1 MHKIF
6 FLSWEDEIRWVS
18 AFVKAFVFTRPFVP
32 LYSSLWSLDLEVKR
46 TGQKLPAVGSRSA
59 FMVTSKRQ
67 PMCIYGDVDENKQQA
82 EE

>member
-1 MHKIF
+1 MGVGF
-6 FLSWEDEIRWVS
+6 CQSIRVHS
-18 AFVKAFVFTRPFVP
+18 PIRST
-32 LYSSLWSLDLEVKR
+32 LQLTLEVKR

-82 EE
+82 EEKN

>member
-1 MHKIF
+1 MGVGF
-6 FLSWEDEIRWVS
+6 CQSIRVHS
-18 AFVKAFVFTRPFVP
+18 PIRST
-32 LYSSLWSLDLEVKR
+32 LQLTLEVKR

>member
-1 MHKIF
+1 MGVGF
-6 FLSWEDEIRWVS
+6 CQSIRVHS
-18 AFVKAFVFTRPFVP
+18 PIRST
-32 LYSSLWSLDLEVKR
+32 LQLTLDSGHQVKR

-82 EE
+82 EEKN

>member
-1 MHKIF
+1 MGVGF
-6 FLSWEDEIRWVS
+6 CQSIRVHS
-18 AFVKAFVFTRPFVP
+18 PIRST
-32 LYSSLWSLDLEVKR
+32 LQLTLEVKR

-82 EE
+82 EEKNSKN

>member
-1 MHKIF
+1 MGVGF
-6 FLSWEDEIRWVS
+6 CQSIRVHS
-18 AFVKAFVFTRPFVP
+18 PIRST
-32 LYSSLWSLDLEVKR
+32 LQLTLEVKR
-46 TGQKLPAVGSRSA
+46 TGQKVPAVGSRSA

>member
-1 MHKIF
+1 MGVGF
-6 FLSWEDEIRWVS
+6 CQSIRVHS
-18 AFVKAFVFTRPFVP
+18 PIRST
-32 LYSSLWSLDLEVKR
+32 LQLTLEVKR

-82 EE
+82 EQ

>member
-1 MHKIF
+1 MGVGF
-6 FLSWEDEIRWVS
+6 CQSIRVHS
-18 AFVKAFVFTRPFVP
+18 PIRST
-32 LYSSLWSLDLEVKR
+32 LQLTLEVKR

-67 PMCIYGDVDENKQQA
+67 PMCIYGAVDENKQQA